1 MFLLG
6 NCNIF
11 LEEKGVF
18 CISWLMLIV
27 FGVILPKI
35 CFVSSFLGN
44 CILKLQNTTQR
55 FVCFCMGFSL
65 YKKLTSPIRVW
76 KNQLPKRNTPDLQWS
91 NFEIK
96 TPQMTFSVHQVPLA
110 PWWKT
115 TQPYKGEPL
124 TTNRLTTPVSS
135 SKPRCFMGI
144 PVFLVCLMTGC
155 FMKWS
160 PHNLVGLH
168 PL

>member
-55 FVCFCMGFSL
+55 FAVFVWGFPFTKNL
-65 YKKLTSPIRVW
+65 RVQFVFEKTSCQ
-76 KNQLPKRNTPDLQWS
+76 K
-91 NFEIK
+91 E
-96 TPQMTFSVHQVPLA
+96 TPQI
-110 PWWKT
+110 
-115 TQPYKGEPL
+115 
-124 TTNRLTTPVSS
+124 SS
-135 SKPRCFMGI
+135 GRISR
-144 PVFLVCLMTGC
+144 
-155 FMKWS
+155 
-160 PHNLVGLH
+160 
-168 PL
+168 